1 MEMKLRAAL
10 LVLAVGLIAIVQ
22 LFGQT
27 FGEITGLV
35 TDSSGGVAAN
45 TLVTVTNPQT
55 NFTRTANTN
64 TAGLY
69 TFPNLLPGVYNVK
82 VEIQEF
88 QAEVRTNVELQV
100 EQAARI
106 DFQLRVGAVTQTVEV
121 SGGAPLLD
129 TENAAVGTVIEN

>member
-1 MEMKLRAAL
+1 METMFGGAEMKLRAAL
-10 LVLAVGLIAIVQ
+10 LVLAVWLIAIAQ

-35 TDSSGGVAAN
+35 TDPSGGVVAN
-45 TLVTVTNPQT
+45 ALVNVTNPQT

-82 VEIQEF
+82 VEIQGF

-100 EQAARI
+100 EQVARI

-121 SGGAPLLD
+121 SGGAPLL
-129 TENAAVGTVIEN
+129 